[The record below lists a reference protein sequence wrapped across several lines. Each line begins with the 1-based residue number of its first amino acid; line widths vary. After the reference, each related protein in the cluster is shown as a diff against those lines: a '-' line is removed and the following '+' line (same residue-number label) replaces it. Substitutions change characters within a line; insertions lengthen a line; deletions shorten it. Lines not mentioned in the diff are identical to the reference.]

1 MLLITSNLGVKM
13 KQNKEQW
20 NHRIK
25 CELADG
31 MRALQ
36 ENLKKM
42 AGQDPTLRDLTE
54 EAIFFFL
61 NFNGIKIRDQV

>member
-1 MLLITSNLGVKM
+1 MTSNFGVKM

-36 ENLKKM
+36 ENRKKM
-42 AGQDPTLRDLTE
+42 DGQDPTLRDLTE

>member
-36 ENLKKM
+36 ENRKKM

>member
-1 MLLITSNLGVKM
+1 MTSNPGGTM
-13 KQNKEQW
+13 KQKKEQW

-31 MRALQ
+31 MRVLQ
-36 ENLKKM
+36 ENRAKM
-42 AGQDPTLRDLTE
+42 DGQDPTLRDLTE

-61 NFNGIKIRDQV
+61 NFNGIKIRDQA

>member
-1 MLLITSNLGVKM
+1 MTSNLGVKM

-36 ENLKKM
+36 ENRKKM